1 MKLASSS
8 SARWWMVAALWTAL
22 SHNPCVAQELTA
34 AEEQEHRELPA
45 FWGRIDVDVNETATV
60 DVNATATVAPSEDY
74 YPVTVRIWYSGRFLE
89 TRCFHVYPTH

>member
-1 MKLASSS
+1 MKFASSS

-22 SHNPCVAQELTA
+22 SHSPCVAQELTA

-45 FWGRIDVDVNETATV
+45 YWGRIDVDVNETATV
-60 DVNATATVAPSEDY
+60 PLSEDY
-74 YPVTVRIWYSGRFLE
+74 YPVTVRIWSSGRFLE